1 MAAAPDHKAWVDE
14 AQREALALRASRVM
28 GLAAE
33 TCNDVLRAYSM
44 AFAATAWFLSPWAI
58 MAIMAIMAFMAFM
71 ALMALMA
78 LMAVTVGVVWILY
91 RREFHSDLL
100 AVLADD
106 VPAG

>member
-14 AQREALALRASRVM
+14 ARREAFALPAGRVM

-33 TCNDVLRAYSM
+33 TFNGCLRAYSK
-44 AFAATAWFLSPWAI
+44 AFAATAWFPSAW
-58 MAIMAIMAFMAFM
+58 AFMG
-71 ALMALMA
+71 LMA